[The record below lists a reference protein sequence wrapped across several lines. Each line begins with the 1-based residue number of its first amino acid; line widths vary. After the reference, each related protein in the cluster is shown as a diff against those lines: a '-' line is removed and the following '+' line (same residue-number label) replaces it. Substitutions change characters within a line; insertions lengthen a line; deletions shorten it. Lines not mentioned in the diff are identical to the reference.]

1 MNHIKIH
8 DLKESSNNST
18 VFSTDLIE
26 LKNEEQK
33 QITGGLDP
41 DSGALAII
49 GLGITAATIGAPFAA
64 GFGLTVGFGILFR
77 RYIP

>member
-1 MNHIKIH
+1 MSNIKID
-8 DLKESSNNST
+8 DLKESNQYST
-18 VFSTDLIE
+18 VFSSDLIDLE
-26 LKNEEQK
+26 NDQQK
-33 QITGGLDP
+33 QVTGGLDP

-49 GLGITAATIGAPFAA
+49 GLGVTAGIIGAPFAA